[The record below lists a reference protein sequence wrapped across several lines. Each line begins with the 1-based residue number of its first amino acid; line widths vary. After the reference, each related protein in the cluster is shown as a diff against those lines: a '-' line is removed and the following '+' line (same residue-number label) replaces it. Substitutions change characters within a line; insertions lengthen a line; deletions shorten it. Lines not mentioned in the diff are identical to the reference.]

1 MLTSDCI
8 RVCKH
13 IIFRTHLDPCEN
25 PGERERLM
33 IPILQKKEANRAEAF
48 SHPSVST
55 AIHPPGSVSADCIE
69 LRACRF
75 HHVFPQSRLEP
86 SSRYHS
92 GLVPLPDPSFHAG
105 LSVQT
110 SFLYLGFFLLSPHPK
125 FSHLTVT
132 SITFKLN
139 DSITEIRIRCFHY
152 MRQGIY

>member
-25 PGERERLM
+25 PGERERIM

-55 AIHPPGSVSADCIE
+55 AIHPPGNVSADCIE
-69 LRACRF
+69 LRPCRF

-86 SSRYHS
+86 SSGYH
-92 GLVPLPDPSFHAG
+92 
-105 LSVQT
+105 SVQT
-110 SFLYLGFFLLSPHPK
+110 PPFMLGSQSKPHFSTLASYFLLTQSSLTCLSHPL
-125 FSHLTVT
+125 HL
-132 SITFKLN
+132 N
-139 DSITEIRIRCFHY
+139 
-152 MRQGIY
+152 